1 MWHLQE
7 LQDSSNLPVAPTPL
21 DGNATLPLWAGGT
34 RDHLCLG
41 AAGLCEHAW
50 ARDEAACLAFGR
62 ADGDD
67 GGGSEGT
74 CQDTETEED
83 AEEEEEEK
91 REPDESEA
99 GGYLRPDSRTF
110 AANVGHVVA
119 GSASVGP
126 PGPAAPR
133 LWLAPRSRPRR
144 ADGSAARWRC
154 LRPVACGVEIV
165 DPSVATFI
173 KHEFADARAS
183 GKRCW
188 DPCAIGAIASSSSS
202 STALERP
209 LLPAAGGADAL
220 GVNEDDEAGVWQ
232 QRRVKEEDEKGSPR
246 RTPKGPFGGETWC
259 CIVVSPVKESQA
271 ESQQP
276 SQAFLEASMGDAP
289 TPSLHS
295 PAAPPD
301 ADDSGLFGD
310 SVGVLP
316 PPPRRR
322 LRGKRTSCVAEGG
335 LVSPKRP
342 RTVTLAADIAPGCP
356 AAGVAATDSGAF
368 GGGSGGSGGLVF
380 ACTGVKLTERQQQG
394 LVAVGTL
401 SAECSPQV
409 THLVAKYLRRTV
421 KLMCAIC
428 RGLAIVQPKYLDRC
442 AAGGAASSR
451 RCSRGPG
458 GAPDERPDLLWDKD
472 GEAAFARRLSLPG
485 YALAP
490 ALRRARAYGPL
501 LRGRAVRLLGPA
513 SCELR
518 AALEAVVA
526 AADGRWLREDSDD
539 LGTPGDVL
547 LLAENRAAA
556 EQVVAAEP
564 SVGRPIYLAEALL
577 AAACSQELRLE
588 PYRLVG

>member
-1 MWHLQE
+1 MVG
-7 LQDSSNLPVAPTPL
+7 SPSVADT
-21 DGNATLPLWAGGT
+21 N
-34 RDHLCLG
+34 
-41 AAGLCEHAW
+41 
-50 ARDEAACLAFGR
+50 R
-62 ADGDD
+62 ADGGVEASSLRLSASGHSPAVAATSAANSPSSSRPGSSCGGTEGGLPTDARATGGD
-67 GGGSEGT
+67 EEVGIASPRSNSERPSTSSGVATNVPILPYRQRLRRKEGGSEVSTSAASSTSDSAQG
-74 CQDTETEED
+74 
-83 AEEEEEEK
+83 
-91 REPDESEA
+91 A
-99 GGYLRPDSRTF
+99 GGELGNRRC
-110 AANVGHVVA
+110 
-119 GSASVGP
+119 
-126 PGPAAPR
+126 
-133 LWLAPRSRPRR
+133 PRR
-144 ADGSAARWRC
+144 AS
-154 LRPVACGVEIV
+154 
-165 DPSVATFI
+165 S
-173 KHEFADARAS
+173 AS
-183 GKRCW
+183 G
-188 DPCAIGAIASSSSS
+188 
-202 STALERP
+202 
-209 LLPAAGGADAL
+209 
-220 GVNEDDEAGVWQ
+220 
-232 QRRVKEEDEKGSPR
+232 
-246 RTPKGPFGGETWC
+246 
-259 CIVVSPVKESQA
+259 
-271 ESQQP
+271 
-276 SQAFLEASMGDAP
+276 SMN
-289 TPSLHS
+289 
-295 PAAPPD
+295 
-301 ADDSGLFGD
+301 
-310 SVGVLP
+310 
-316 PPPRRR
+316 
-322 LRGKRTSCVAEGG
+322 
-335 LVSPKRP
+335 
-342 RTVTLAADIAPGCP
+342 
-356 AAGVAATDSGAF
+356 
-368 GGGSGGSGGLVF
+368 GGSGGSGGLVF